1 VRLKWRL
8 HRLVFSMIR
17 GAAIA
22 ACGTNLNIHTV
33 EECNLSQTIRQI
45 LQEARRKLQKVEG
58 AAPALDSEVL
68 LSHVTGLDRAGLYRE
83 WECTLPAHEEKYFWE
98 MVMRR
103 LLGEPVAYLTG
114 CKEFMGLD
122 FKVNPSVL
130 IPRPE
135 TELLVETALAL
146 LPPAPLVIDVG
157 TGSGA
162 IAVSLASFLPES
174 IVYATDCSGEA
185 LEVARNNAARHGVGS
200 RVRFF
205 RGELLEPLAGVVP
218 ANGVDLIAA
227 NLPYISSD
235 ELAGLPRSVRQF
247 EPVLALD
254 GGKGGLELYRRLIPT
269 AAILL
274 KKGGL
279 LLLEIGF
286 DQARDMLGLLETSW
300 EADIVKDLAGLDRLV
315 VARLCDGAECK
326 PA

>member
-1 VRLKWRL
+1 
-8 HRLVFSMIR
+8 
-17 GAAIA
+17 
-22 ACGTNLNIHTV
+22 
-33 EECNLSQTIRQI
+33 LSQTIRQI
-45 LQEARRKLQKVEG
+45 LQKARRKLQKAEG

-68 LSHVTGLDRAGLYRE
+68 LSHVAGFDRAGLYRE
-83 WECTLPAHEEKYFWE
+83 WECTLPAHAEKCFWE
-98 MVMRR
+98 LVERR
-103 LLGEPVAYLTG
+103 CLGEPVAYLTG

-122 FKVNPSVL
+122 FKVVPSVL

-185 LEVARNNAARHGVGS
+185 LDVAGDNAVRHGVGA
-200 RVRFF
+200 RVRFY
-205 RGELLEPLAGVVP
+205 RGDLLEPLAGIVP
-218 ANGVDLIAA
+218 VGGADLIAA
-227 NLPYISSD
+227 NLPYISSA

-254 GGKGGLELYRRLIPT
+254 GGKDGLELYRRLIPT
-269 AAILL
+269 AAVLL

-286 DQARDMLGLLETSW
+286 DQAGDMLKLLKTGW
-300 EADIVKDLAGLDRLV
+300 AADIVKDLAGLDRLV
-315 VARLCDGAECK
+315 VASYATGCECFR
-326 PA
+326 